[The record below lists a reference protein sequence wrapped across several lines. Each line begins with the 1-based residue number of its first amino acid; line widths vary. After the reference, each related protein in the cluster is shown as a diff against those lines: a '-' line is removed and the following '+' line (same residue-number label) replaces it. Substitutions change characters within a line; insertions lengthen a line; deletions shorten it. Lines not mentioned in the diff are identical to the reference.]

1 MCLSIPDLMADRNL
15 AGNYLG
21 RVSGTSGK
29 REYNRA
35 FMRFPVY
42 GVEAEGSF
50 TGMHI
55 NFNHLRVRAILS
67 VFILTFLIFGT
78 YNFYSIIQKERIAY
92 QALFEKAQVTVKQY
106 AQALSLSLWHL
117 DEDSLR
123 QQLAALNNYPD
134 YCGSTITLPNKQVFI
149 DIKSSKTV
157 RKFIKVAEDIRYS
170 DIKSTKTIGALEICF
185 STKITEQ
192 VLSKEIQ
199 ALVVTS
205 LILMTLT
212 ATAVSISLTLIFNP
226 IRKLQDALPNLA
238 KNLSPIKDE
247 VLNKPNEIGQVTR
260 TLNILIT
267 ELRRNQT
274 TLMKTKNMAIE
285 EKHRAEE
292 ANYAKSR
299 FLATMS
305 HEIRTPLNG
314 VIGMGQLLQKTEL
327 TKKQLKYI
335 QTINSSA
342 NVLLQIIGDILD
354 LSKIEAGEMNIAP
367 HPMNVYQHVKEILSV
382 MNATAQERN
391 VEFIYHYDSR
401 IPQYLQLDPVRIKQ
415 LILNL
420 VGNGIKFSENGY
432 VCVRILKTGKSDDG
446 SVNLR
451 FEVED
456 NGIGIPED
464 KLGIIFENFT
474 QSDNSTTR
482 QYGGTGLGLAICK
495 RLVKIMG
502 GEMGVKSEV
511 GVGSTFWFEIP
522 ANIAEKPETAKQ
534 STSQTLDAVGA
545 IRHQKVLVIDDFK
558 PNCDVL
564 TGYLE
569 SWKVECKAVTSGPK
583 AIEELLRAHK
593 AHAPYTM
600 ILTDFMMPGMN
611 GEEFIQRIKKEDKLK
626 HTPVILTT
634 AAYKIREVSD
644 IFEMGFTNHLMKP
657 IYASDLMDLML
668 NIISGENKLHKD
680 SDKPAVV
687 PAVSEPAVKEKL
699 NGHKYHILVAED
711 NLVNQMFAEEILTE
725 LGYEV
730 TIAENGALALEEYK
744 NNHYDSILMDCMM
757 PEMDGYEATKAI
769 RFIERDSGVR
779 IPIIAVTANAMEGDK
794 EKCINAGM
802 DDYITKPVKIEDT
815 KQILEKYLQAQI

>member
-1 MCLSIPDLMADRNL
+1 
-15 AGNYLG
+15 
-21 RVSGTSGK
+21 
-29 REYNRA
+29 
-35 FMRFPVY
+35 MR
-42 GVEAEGSF
+42 
-50 TGMHI
+50 I
-55 NFNHLRVRAILS
+55 DFNHLRVRAILS
-67 VFILTFLIFGT
+67 VFVLTFLIFGT
-78 YNFYSIIQKERIAY
+78 YNFYSILKKERVAY

-117 DEDSLR
+117 DEVSLR
-123 QQLAALNNYPD
+123 QQLTALQNYPD
-134 YCGSTITLPNKQVFI
+134 YCGSTVTLPNKQVFI
-149 DIKSSKTV
+149 EIAQNKAV
-157 RKFIKVAEDIRYS
+157 RKFIKVSENILYRDLR
-170 DIKSTKTIGALEICF
+170 STKTIGSLEICF
-185 STKITEQ
+185 STKITET
-192 VLSKEIQ
+192 VLAKEIQ
-199 ALVVTS
+199 ALIITS

-226 IRKLQDALPNLA
+226 IRKLQDALPNLS

-314 VIGMGQLLQKTEL
+314 VIGMGQLLQKTDL
-327 TKKQLKYI
+327 TQKQLKYI

-342 NVLLQIIGDILD
+342 SVLLQIIGDILD
-354 LSKIEAGEMNIAP
+354 LSKIEAGEMHISP
-367 HPMNVYQHVKEILSV
+367 YPMNVYQQVKEILSV
-382 MNATAQERN
+382 MNATAEEKN
-391 VEFIYHYDSR
+391 VEFIYHYDNR
-401 IPQYLQLDPVRIKQ
+401 IPPYLQLDPVRIKQ

-420 VGNGIKFSENGY
+420 VGNGVKFSENGY
-432 VCVRILKTGKSDDG
+432 VCVRVVKLEESNDNT
-446 SVNLR
+446 VRLR

-464 KLGIIFENFT
+464 KRDIIFENFT

-502 GEMGVKSEV
+502 GDIGVKSEV

-522 ANIAEKPETAKQ
+522 AEIAQKPENDEQ
-534 STSQTLDAVGA
+534 SSSQTLDAVHT
-545 IRHQKVLVIDDFK
+545 IRNQKVLVIDDFQA
-558 PNCDVL
+558 NCDVL

-569 SWKVECKAVTSGPK
+569 SWGIECKAVTSGSK
-583 AIEELLRAHK
+583 AIDELLRAHK
-593 AHAPYTM
+593 KHHPYTL
-600 ILTDFMMPGMN
+600 ILTDFMMPGMS
-611 GEEFIQRIKKEDKLK
+611 GEEFIRRIKKQEVLK
-626 HTPVILTT
+626 HTPVVLTT
-634 AAYKIREVSD
+634 AAYKIRD
-644 IFEMGFTNHLMKP
+644 INDIYDMGFTKHLMKP
-657 IYASDLMDLML
+657 IYASDLMDLMVS
-668 NIISGENKLHKD
+668 IISGENKQAEE
-680 SDKPAVV
+680 SDNYFVATSGAETVI
-687 PAVSEPAVKEKL
+687 EDEQ
-699 NGHKYHILVAED
+699 NGYKYHILVAED

-757 PEMDGYEATKAI
+757 PEMDGYEATRAI
-769 RFIERDSGVR
+769 RFLESHNGNH

-794 EKCINAGM
+794 EKCIEAGM

-815 KQILEKYLQAQI
+815 KIILEKYLQS